1 MISRH
6 EVLISLYGAWR
17 LFIRDPR
24 GIEWFDDSIDGYWKS
39 FFCALVILPGY
50 IIWVAL
56 GSGELYQDVG
66 FFRIASVELIAYVIS
81 WVAWPLVMT
90 YIAPAIDRDDQY
102 IRYIVAFNWSAA
114 IQIVLYL
121 FVLFLGVV
129 VKVPAGF
136 AAFFAFFVLIV
147 VLVYHWYILRIAL
160 EATPGG
166 AVGLV
171 IGELVLGQFIRG
183 MSQGMLH

>member
-6 EVLISLYGAWR
+6 EVLISLYGVWR

-24 GIEWFDDSIDGYWKS
+24 GVDWLDDSIDGYWKS
-39 FFCALVILPGY
+39 FFCALLILPGY
-50 IIWVAL
+50 IVWVAL
-56 GSGELYQDVG
+56 GSGELYKDAG
-66 FFRIASVELIAYVIS
+66 FLRIVSVEAIAYVIG
-81 WVAWPLVMT
+81 WVAWPLVMA
-90 YIAPAIDRDDQY
+90 YIAPAIGKDNRY

-121 FVLFLGVV
+121 LVLFLGVV
-129 VKVPAGF
+129 VRVPPGF

-147 VLVYHWYILRIAL
+147 TLVYHWFILRVAL
-160 EATPGG
+160 EASPGG

>member
-6 EVLISLYGAWR
+6 EVLISLYGASR

-24 GIEWFDDSIDGYWKS
+24 GIDWLDDSIDGYWKS

-50 IIWVAL
+50 IIWIAL
-56 GSGELYQDVG
+56 GSGELYKDVG
-66 FFRIASVELIAYVIS
+66 LFQIASVETIAYVIG
-81 WVAWPLVMT
+81 WVAWPLVMA
-90 YIAPAIDRDDQY
+90 YIAPAIGKDDRY
-102 IRYIVAFNWSAA
+102 IRYIVAFNWSSA

-121 FVLFLGVV
+121 LVLFLGVV

-136 AAFFAFFVLIV
+136 AAFFAFFVLIIL
-147 VLVYHWYILRIAL
+147 LVYHWFILRVAL
-160 EATPGG
+160 EASPGG

-183 MSQGMLH
+183 ISQGMLH

>member
-1 MISRH
+1 MVRRFDRR
-6 EVLISLYGAWR
+6 VLEI
-17 LFIRDPR
+17 
-24 GIEWFDDSIDGYWKS
+24 
-39 FFCALVILPGY
+39 V
-50 IIWVAL
+50 
-56 GSGELYQDVG
+56 
-66 FFRIASVELIAYVIS
+66 SVELIAYVIS